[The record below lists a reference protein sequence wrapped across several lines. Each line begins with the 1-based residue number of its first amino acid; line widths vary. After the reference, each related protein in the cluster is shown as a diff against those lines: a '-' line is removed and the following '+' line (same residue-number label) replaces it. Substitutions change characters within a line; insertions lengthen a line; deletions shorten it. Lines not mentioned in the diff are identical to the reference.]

1 MLHIVKPL
9 LRRPLMPVLVVLQV
23 ALACAIACNALFL
36 LQQKLAPIL
45 APDGIGDSSHVVALF
60 NINAQGAPWSAV
72 RMRALGAE
80 LRAIPGVAGV
90 SYSSALPMVDTM
102 LMEAS
107 VVGVGQ
113 HTKGNAV
120 MYMGDHLVDTLGL
133 WLVAGRNF
141 TQGEESVSYG
151 SGMGFHADGPVI
163 ITRALANRLFPD
175 GHALG
180 RTIHYADS
188 PGGERTVVGVIAHL
202 LRNRF
207 GKDNDDLDYSMLFP
221 GVAAQFPMGLFA
233 ARLKTP
239 DVPRVCKALT
249 AVVQRELGA
258 HLTPDRQ
265 PQCDSFAIL
274 HNDMLAQPRAA
285 VWLLSGV
292 TLIVLIVTL
301 TGIMGMTGYW
311 VQQRTR
317 SIGIRR
323 ALGARRKDILREL
336 LVENALVV
344 GLGMLLGLIAA
355 YAINLWLM
363 RHYELL
369 RLPWIYLPV
378 GAVLLLVLGQLAALT
393 PALRA
398 SNVPPAVATRSV

>member
-1 MLHIVKPL
+1 MV
-9 LRRPLMPVLVVLQV
+9 
-23 ALACAIACNALFL
+23 
-36 LQQKLAPIL
+36 
-45 APDGIGDSSHVVALF
+45 GVVA
-60 NINAQGAPWSAV
+60 
-72 RMRALGAE
+72 
-80 LRAIPGVAGV
+80 
-90 SYSSALPMVDTM
+90 
-102 LMEAS
+102 
-107 VVGVGQ
+107 
-113 HTKGNAV
+113 
-120 MYMGDHLVDTLGL
+120 HLI
-133 WLVAGRNF
+133 RNKF
-141 TQGEESVSYG
+141 TSDN
-151 SGMGFHADGPVI
+151 HA
-163 ITRALANRLFPD
+163 
-175 GHALG
+175 
-180 RTIHYADS
+180 
-188 PGGERTVVGVIAHL
+188 
-202 LRNRF
+202 
-207 GKDNDDLDYSMLFP
+207 LDYSMVFP
-221 GVAAQFPMGLFA
+221 GVAARWPVAMFA
-233 ARLKTP
+233 VRIRTP
-239 DVPRVCKALT
+239 DAPRICKALT
-249 AVVQRELGA
+249 AVVRRELGA
-258 HLTPDRQ
+258 DMLPGLHAR
-265 PQCDSFAIL
+265 CDTFPAL
-274 HNDMLAQPRAA
+274 RNQMLAQPRAA

-378 GAVLLLVLGQLAALT
+378 GAVLLLVLGQLTALM